1 MIKSL
6 KIAFIGLSHLSL
18 NYIIAASE
26 KNFKVTGFDKDKEI
40 IDKLKNNTKIYDE
53 PKLNEYLK
61 KINIK
66 LIFHRILMI

>member
-26 KNFKVTGFDKDKEI
+26 KISK
-40 IDKLKNNTKIYDE
+40 
-53 PKLNEYLK
+53 
-61 KINIK
+61 
-66 LIFHRILMI
+66 

>member
-1 MIKSL
+1 MTKNL

-40 IDKLKNNTKIYDE
+40 IDKLKSNTKIYDE
-53 PKLNEYLK
+53 PKLGQG
-61 KINIK
+61 
-66 LIFHRILMI
+66 FHLFILCMK